1 MIKSLIKVT
10 IGIAALYVAK
20 KVVYKKIVYPA
31 IQDVQ
36 DAFNEQL
43 ANINRIA
50 DSFIFDSSFMNE
62 INEELIAN
70 SNNMF
75 DQAVT
80 TTNQMIEDAHRNMEM
95 IQQQQNDVLFMQQM
109 QQPMMF

>member
-1 MIKSLIKVT
+1 MVKSLIKVA
-10 IGIAALYVAK
+10 IGVGALYVAK
-20 KVVYKKIVYPA
+20 KVVYDKIVNSV
-31 IQDVQ
+31 QDV
-36 DAFNEQL
+36 FNEQL

-50 DSFIFDSSFMNE
+50 DSFIFDPSFMNE
-62 INEELIAN
+62 INEEIIAN

-80 TTNQMIEDAHRNMEM
+80 TTNQMIEDVHRNMEM

>member
-1 MIKSLIKVT
+1 MVKSLIKVA
-10 IGIAALYVAK
+10 IGVSTLYVAK
-20 KVVYKKIVYPA
+20 KVVYDKVVNPT
-31 IQDVQ
+31 IQD
-36 DAFNEQL
+36 FNKQL
-43 ANINRIA
+43 DDINGA
-50 DSFIFDSSFMNE
+50 VDLFNDTSLFMDK

-75 DQAVT
+75 EQAVT
-80 TTNQMIEDAHRNMEM
+80 TTNQMIEDVHRNMEM

>member
-1 MIKSLIKVT
+1 MVKLIKAA
-10 IGIAALYVAK
+10 IGVGALYVVK
-20 KVVYKKIVYPA
+20 KVVYDKIVNSV
-31 IQDVQ
+31 QDV
-36 DAFNEQL
+36 FNEQL

-50 DSFIFDSSFMNE
+50 DSFIFDPSFMNE
-62 INEELIAN
+62 INEEIIAN

-80 TTNQMIEDAHRNMEM
+80 TTNQMIEDVHRNMEM
-95 IQQQQNDVLFMQQM
+95 IQQQQNDAMFMQQM

>member
-1 MIKSLIKVT
+1 MVKSLIKVA
-10 IGIAALYVAK
+10 IGITALYVAK
-20 KVVYKKIVYPA
+20 KVVYDKVVNPT
-31 IQDVQ
+31 IQD
-36 DAFNEQL
+36 FNKQL

-50 DSFIFDSSFMNE
+50 DSFIFDPSFMNE
-62 INEELIAN
+62 INEEIIAN

-80 TTNQMIEDAHRNMEM
+80 TTNQMIEDVHRNMEM
-95 IQQQQNDVLFMQQM
+95 IQQQQNDAMFMQQM

>member
-1 MIKSLIKVT
+1 MVKSLIKVA
-10 IGIAALYVAK
+10 IGVGILYVAK

-31 IQDVQ
+31 IQDVF
-36 DAFNEQL
+36 DEQL
-43 ANINRIA
+43 ANINKA
-50 DSFIFDSSFMNE
+50 VDSFIFDPSFMNE
-62 INEELIAN
+62 INEEIIAN

-80 TTNQMIEDAHRNMEM
+80 TTNQMIEDVHRNMEM

>member
-1 MIKSLIKVT
+1 MVKSLIKVV
-10 IGIAALYVAK
+10 IGVGTLYVAK
-20 KVVYKKIVYPA
+20 KVVYDKIVNPT
-31 IQDVQ
+31 IQD
-36 DAFNEQL
+36 FNKQL
-43 ANINRIA
+43 DDINGA
-50 DSFIFDSSFMNE
+50 VDLFNDTSLFMDK

-75 DQAVT
+75 EQAVT
-80 TTNQMIEDAHRNMEM
+80 TTNQMIEDVHRNMEM

>member
-1 MIKSLIKVT
+1 MVKPLIKVA
-10 IGIAALYVAK
+10 IGITALYVAK
-20 KVVYKKIVYPA
+20 KVVYDKVVNPT
-31 IQDVQ
+31 IQD
-36 DAFNEQL
+36 FNKQL
-43 ANINRIA
+43 DDINGA
-50 DSFIFDSSFMNE
+50 VDLFNDTSLFMDK

-75 DQAVT
+75 EQAVT
-80 TTNQMIEDAHRNMEM
+80 TTNQMIEDVHRNMEM

>member
-1 MIKSLIKVT
+1 MVKSLIKVA
-10 IGIAALYVAK
+10 IGVGALYVAK
-20 KVVYKKIVYPA
+20 KVVYKKIVYPV
-31 IQDVQ
+31 QDV
-36 DAFNEQL
+36 FNEQL

-62 INEELIAN
+62 MNEELIDN

-75 DQAVT
+75 DQAVI
-80 TTNQMIEDAHRNMEM
+80 TTNQMIENDCRNMEEI
-95 IQQQQNDVLFMQQM
+95 IQQQQNDAMFMQQM

>member
-1 MIKSLIKVT
+1 MVKSLIKVA
-10 IGIAALYVAK
+10 IGVGALYVAK
-20 KVVYKKIVYPA
+20 KVVYKKIVYPV
-31 IQDVQ
+31 QDV
-36 DAFNEQL
+36 FNEQL

-50 DSFIFDSSFMNE
+50 DSFIFDPSFMNE
-62 INEELIAN
+62 MNEELIAN

-80 TTNQMIEDAHRNMEM
+80 TTNQMIEDVHRNMEM
-95 IQQQQNDVLFMQQM
+95 IQQQQNDALFMQQM

>member
-1 MIKSLIKVT
+1 MVKSLIKVA
-10 IGIAALYVAK
+10 IGVGTLYVAK
-20 KVVYKKIVYPA
+20 KVVYKKIVYPV
-31 IQDVQ
+31 QDV
-36 DAFNEQL
+36 FNEQL

-62 INEELIAN
+62 MNEELIDN

-75 DQAVT
+75 DQAVI
-80 TTNQMIEDAHRNMEM
+80 TTNQMIENDCRNMEEI
-95 IQQQQNDVLFMQQM
+95 IQQQQNDAMFMQQM

>member
-1 MIKSLIKVT
+1 MIKSLIKVA
-10 IGIAALYVAK
+10 IGVGALYVTK
-20 KVVYKKIVYPA
+20 KVVYDKIVNPA
-31 IQDVQ
+31 IQD
-36 DAFNEQL
+36 FNKQL
-43 ANINRIA
+43 DDINGA
-50 DSFIFDSSFMNE
+50 VDLFNDTSLFMDK

-75 DQAVT
+75 EQAVT
-80 TTNQMIEDAHRNMEM
+80 TTNQM